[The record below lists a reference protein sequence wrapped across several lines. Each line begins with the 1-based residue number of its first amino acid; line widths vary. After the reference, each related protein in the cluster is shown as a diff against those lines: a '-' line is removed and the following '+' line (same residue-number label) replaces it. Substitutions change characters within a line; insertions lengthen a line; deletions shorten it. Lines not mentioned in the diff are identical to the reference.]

1 MTEAEA
7 ETAAVTVATS
17 ARKVEGHEGEEVGT
31 ESAAIAKRAAK
42 QQIKILVLL
51 LVLLLLLLALLLLLL
66 LLLQLLLPLLP
77 PPSPL
82 ALPHVL
88 LVLAQLLERN
98 EDVVDV
104 GNVFGNQKGKHKD
117 EELEEELEI
126 RRGRIFEPKG
136 NIIESLLRLLWTTPT
151 LLDAL
156 FVSRETVDAQVG
168 SVECYMSDERSEN
181 KGKDNGSNSDKN
193 ADNISSIKSIDN
205 FDNKNNSTIK
215 SKSNSSSKRSCCYK
229 TSVVGSSVMAYS

>member
-31 ESAAIAKRAAK
+31 ESSAIAKRAAK

-51 LVLLLLLLALLLLLL
+51 LVLLLLLLL

-117 EELEEELEI
+117 EELEEELGI
-126 RRGRIFEPKG
+126 RRGRTFEPKG

-205 FDNKNNSTIK
+205 LDNKNNSTIK
-215 SKSNSSSKRSCCYK
+215 SKSNNSSKRNCCCYK